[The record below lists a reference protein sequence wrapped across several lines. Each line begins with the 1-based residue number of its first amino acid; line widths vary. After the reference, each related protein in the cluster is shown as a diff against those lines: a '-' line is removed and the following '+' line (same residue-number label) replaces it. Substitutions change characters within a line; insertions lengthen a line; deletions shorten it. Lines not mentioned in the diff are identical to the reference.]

1 MFDKS
6 RTGIPLSRLLHTQEH
21 ILAGCDSVCVVEAK
35 NNLCVAQPVADG
47 GVLAQQ
53 SPERSRAKRED
64 ESCLF
69 AREVSH
75 NHPIYISQYK
85 WMQSTAKTNYSLFII
100 KVCGQYNVYYQKLS

>member
-21 ILAGCDSVCVVEAK
+21 SETSAMPCTRSSILAGCDSVCVAEAK

-53 SPERSRAKRED
+53 SPERRGVLPLCS
-64 ESCLF
+64 
-69 AREVSH
+69 
-75 NHPIYISQYK
+75 
-85 WMQSTAKTNYSLFII
+85 
-100 KVCGQYNVYYQKLS
+100 